1 MLLTKRLCGDL
12 VYYWWLKKKI
22 QIITEARTVKNGK
35 PLLKLKLAI
44 MLIDYNDKNTQGSNT
59 QLQELTLFVVVG
71 GRAGWRKPAKN
82 LKSCIYILE

>member
-12 VYYWWLKKKI
+12 VYYRRLKKKI

-44 MLIDYNDKNTQGSNT
+44 MLIDYNDKVPTHNY
-59 QLQELTLFVVVG
+59 
-71 GRAGWRKPAKN
+71 KN
-82 LKSCIYILE
+82 LLYSLSLEEGRDEENRQKI